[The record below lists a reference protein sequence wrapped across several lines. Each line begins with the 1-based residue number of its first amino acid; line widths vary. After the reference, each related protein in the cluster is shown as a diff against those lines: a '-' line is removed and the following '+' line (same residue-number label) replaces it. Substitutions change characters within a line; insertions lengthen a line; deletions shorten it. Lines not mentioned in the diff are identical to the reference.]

1 MGETGGGSGLGEREG
16 KEVVVR
22 MYCIK
27 EEVFFQIPD
36 IVFSHLLKY
45 KKIIWAWEE

>member
-27 EEVFFQIPD
+27 EEVCFF
-36 IVFSHLLKY
+36 LKSLILY
-45 KKIIWAWEE
+45 FLI